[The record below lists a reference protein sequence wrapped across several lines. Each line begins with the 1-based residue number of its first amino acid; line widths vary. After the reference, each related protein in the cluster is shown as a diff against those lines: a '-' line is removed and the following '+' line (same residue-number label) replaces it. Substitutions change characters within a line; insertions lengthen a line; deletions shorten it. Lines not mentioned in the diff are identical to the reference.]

1 MVGKSLPPVT
11 IGIPFHNAE
20 PFLLDAI
27 RSVFAQTHE
36 DWELILM
43 DDGSSDRSLEIA
55 RSINDPRVRVVSDGE
70 NRRLAARLN
79 EIHSLAKYDYVA
91 RMDADDMMASDR
103 IEKQL
108 MFLQE
113 NARYDLVTTG
123 VCSITDDSAP
133 YGIRLPSDRHVLTP
147 YVVLS
152 GAHGIT
158 HAAIMGRKEWFHR
171 NPYDPSDHRAQDYKL
186 WIRARR
192 KDDLSIGFIREA
204 LYYYR
209 EEGSMT
215 PQKMLTA
222 KSIGREVVGANG
234 PQMVGSLATAF
245 LLGRSRLKS
254 AVIRCSAVLGGTNH
268 IVRARSPLSD
278 RDTFDMISADISR
291 MRRLPVPVQ
300 PGLGVIGFDG
310 CFDQ

>member
-1 MVGKSLPPVT
+1 MVSKSLPPVT

-55 RSINDPRVRVVSDGE
+55 RSISDPRVRVFSDGE

-79 EIHSLAKYDYVA
+79 EIHSLAKYDFVA

-103 IEKQL
+103 IEKQVT
-108 MFLQE
+108 FLHE
-113 NARYDLVTTG
+113 RSSCDLVTTG
-123 VCSITDDSAP
+123 VCSITDGSVP
-133 YGIRLPSDRHVLTP
+133 YGIRLPPDDHVLTP

-171 NPYDPSDHRAQDYKL
+171 NPYDPSDDRAQDYKL

-192 KDDLSIGFIREA
+192 KDDLSVGFIREP

-215 PQKMLTA
+215 PQKMLIA
-222 KSIGREVVGANG
+222 KSIGREVVAANG

-245 LLGRSRLKS
+245 LLVRSGLKS
-254 AVIRCSAVLGGTNH
+254 AVIRFSAMLGGTKH
-268 IVRARSPLSD
+268 IVRARSPVAD
-278 RDTFDMISADISR
+278 RQAFDMIHADIAR
-291 MRRLPVPVQ
+291 MRNLVIPV
-300 PGLGVIGFDG
+300 GTLEAT
-310 CFDQ
+310 

>member
-1 MVGKSLPPVT
+1 MVSSALPPVT

-20 PFLLDAI
+20 RFLLDAI

-43 DDGSSDRSLEIA
+43 DDGSSDRSLDIA
-55 RSINDPRVRVVSDGE
+55 RSVADPRVRVFSDGE

-79 EIHSLAKYDYVA
+79 QIHSLAKHDHVA
-91 RMDADDMMASDR
+91 RMDADDLMASDR

-108 MFLQE
+108 IFLRDRPE
-113 NARYDLVTTG
+113 FDLVTTG
-123 VCSITDDSAP
+123 VCSISDESVP
-133 YGIRLPSDRHVLTP
+133 YGIRLPPDGHELTP

-158 HAAIMGRKEWFHR
+158 HAAILGRKRWFLR

-186 WIRARR
+186 WIRARQAN
-192 KDDLSIGFIREA
+192 DLSVGFIREP

-215 PQKMLTA
+215 PEKMLMA
-222 KSIGREVVGANG
+222 KRIGREVILANG
-234 PQMVGSLATAF
+234 PGMVGMPATVL
-245 LLGRSRLKS
+245 LLGYSALKS
-254 AVIRCSAVLGGTNH
+254 AVIRFAGMLNKTNS

-278 RDTFDMISADISR
+278 PHAFQAIRSDIAR
-291 MRRLPVPVQ
+291 TRTLIPPA
-300 PGLGVIGFDG
+300 
-310 CFDQ
+310 